1 MAELRWH
8 PLLGQWVVVASH
20 RQERTYKPPAEFC
33 PLCPTRDPDHPTEIP
48 DEDWDIA
55 VFENR
60 FPSFV
65 EAAPAP
71 QVSGTALSPV
81 APARGVC
88 EVVVYSPDHDRTLA
102 EQSVEHI
109 RKLVEVWAHRYE
121 ELGQR
126 PFVRYVMIF
135 ENRGE
140 AVGVTLHH
148 PHGQIYAF
156 PFIPPIPERELH
168 HSREHYEK
176 TGRCLLCDV
185 LVEELRGAGDAGP
198 GGGSPHGRIVVEND
212 DFVVFV
218 PFFARFPYETMVLP
232 RRHVPSILEL
242 TNAQRWQLA
251 SALKAILVRYDA
263 LFGFKLPYM
272 MVMHQAP
279 TDRPVGG
286 YPECHLHIEFLPIQ
300 RAPTKLKY
308 LAGSESG
315 AGTFITDA
323 TPEEMAR
330 RLREAAVV
338 TG

>member
-1 MAELRWH
+1 MPELRWH
-8 PLLGQWVVVASH
+8 PLLGQWVVVAAH

-33 PLCPTRDPDHPTEIP
+33 PLCPTRDPEHPTELP
-48 DEDWDIA
+48 DDDWDIA

-60 FPSFV
+60 FPAFV
-65 EAAPAP
+65 EDAPPPEVAGTP
-71 QVSGTALSPV
+71 VSLV
-81 APARGVC
+81 APAQGIC

-109 RKLVEVWAHRYE
+109 RKLVEVWAHRYA

-126 PFVRYVMIF
+126 PFVKYVMVF

-168 HSREHYEK
+168 HSREHYER

-185 LVEELRGAGDAGP
+185 LVEELRAAGGEPAG
-198 GGGSPHGRIVVEND
+198 GRIVVENED
-212 DFVVFV
+212 WVVFV

-251 SALKAILVRYDA
+251 SALKAILSRYDA

-279 TDRPVGG
+279 TDRPFGG
-286 YPECHLHIEFLPIQ
+286 YPECHFHIEFLPIQ
-300 RAPTKLKY
+300 RTATKLKY

-323 TPEEMAR
+323 SPEEMAR
-330 RLREAAVV
+330 QLRRTGGEA
-338 TG
+338 G